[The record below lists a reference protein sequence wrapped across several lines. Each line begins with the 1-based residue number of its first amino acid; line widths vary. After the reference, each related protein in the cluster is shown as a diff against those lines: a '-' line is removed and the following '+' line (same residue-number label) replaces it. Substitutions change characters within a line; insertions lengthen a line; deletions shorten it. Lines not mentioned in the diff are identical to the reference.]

1 MEYVSVLKI
10 FSYCQMQQIHNHLNS
25 DRALYDESCLFVV
38 PSSHNRVRTPEER
51 EITINDP
58 LSRNMPG
65 QLQVHLKAGQT
76 VFYNNNIM
84 HRAIYYCADKRV
96 TLHASFGSTEGGH
109 HRAANIFQHGL
120 DWMNEDRFFKTLPK
134 SLVTPYNNLQA
145 MSKRAQLEKEQKK
158 AVPANA

>member
-1 MEYVSVLKI
+1 
-10 FSYCQMQQIHNHLNS
+10 MQQIHNHLNS
-25 DRALYDESCLFVV
+25 DSALYDESCLFVV

-120 DWMNEDRFFKTLPK
+120 DWMNEDRFLKTLPK
-134 SLVTPYNNLQA
+134 SMVTPYNNLQA